1 MLEGEPISAETKEF
15 LTDLA
20 TELESYVKKY
30 GILKSVS
37 ADEAEQFA
45 ATNPDRIFTALPC
58 HASLGFLGRAE
69 TELRPG
75 FHPNE
80 SPFGFYISDTPFD
93 PQNSYP
99 YPYIEIGVHCSIC
112 RAEDDENDDNNED
125 ECVSCGTED
134 GYFFYWLDWDQSG
147 KVSIAR

>member
-1 MLEGEPISAETKEF
+1 MLEGEPISTETRE
-15 LTDLA
+15 LLEYHA

-30 GILKSVS
+30 GIYKSVS

-45 ATNPDRIFTALPC
+45 ATNPNRIFTILPC
-58 HASLGFLGRAE
+58 HASLDLGRAE
-69 TELRPG
+69 TELCPG

-80 SPFGFYISDTPFD
+80 SPFGFYVSETPFD
-93 PQNSYP
+93 PQNCYP

-112 RAEDDENDDNNED
+112 RNEDDENDENDED

-134 GYFFYWLDWDQSG
+134 GYFFYWLDWNQSG
-147 KVSIAR
+147 KVSISR